1 MKETSSKK
9 QTVKKQ
15 DKSLVTVTKK
25 KPSAKNKP
33 STLVPKKVQ
42 TKKSAPKNIAPKKTA
57 AKKKPSTKKNTKQTY
72 CWWTVPACTLGLLLI
87 GISMVLGIIEYGKCE
102 QFRHMRSSVER
113 QTFYNGIVVEG
124 YDLTG
129 TTLEEAKD
137 FWKKYVEPKYTEQ
150 SLVFDIGDSSFC
162 MTAEELGYR
171 SDYEEVLFKAWS
183 SGREGTLEERYRSV
197 SGLMTVNER
206 YDVKRTMYSEAMLR
220 DVTDTVAKEYTYDAV
235 DAAITGFDWTTHAF
249 SIGDAH
255 EGSYVDAEKLYETAS
270 STLDAGGGIVKVDV
284 KVLRPSVVSSD
295 LDSKFGMITQ
305 AVTKATSSKNDR
317 LTNLALACASING
330 TCVMPGETFSF
341 NDTVGKRTKDKGY
354 KIATVYQNGEKAEDV
369 GGGICQVSTTLWN
382 AAMKCDYEIVE
393 RHEHSLPVAYVDKGK
408 DATVSWGS
416 QDMKFKNTSDQPVY
430 IIAYLSTDKRVYVE
444 MYGKLLDDGM
454 YITIEGKTT
463 KTIAMPDEIR
473 TYNSSLMPGE
483 EVVVKEGHKGY
494 RATAYR
500 IYHSADGTELRREVL
515 CTSYY
520 KESAPRIEYG

>member
-1 MKETSSKK
+1 MKDT
-9 QTVKKQ
+9 TVKKKVKKAAAK
-15 DKSLVTVTKK
+15 DDSLMTVKK
-25 KPSAKNKP
+25 K
-33 STLVPKKVQ
+33 T
-42 TKKSAPKNIAPKKTA
+42 
-57 AKKKPSTKKNTKQTY
+57 AKKKPSTLIPERKQAAKLTPKKKSTQKKKSSKKAY
-72 CWWTVPACTLGLLLI
+72 CWWAVPCCTLGLIMI
-87 GISMVLGIIEYGKCE
+87 GISVILGIYEYGNYR
-102 QFRHMRSSVER
+102 QFVHMRSSVEK

-129 TTLEEAKD
+129 NTLGEALD
-137 FWKKYVEPKYTEQ
+137 FWEKYVEPKYAEQ
-150 SLVFDIGDSSFC
+150 SLVFDIDDASFC
-162 MTAEELGYR
+162 LSAEELGYV
-171 SDYEEVLFKAWS
+171 SNYEDVLKKAWS
-183 SGREGTLEERYRSV
+183 SGRDGTLEERYRSV
-197 SGLMTVNER
+197 SSLMNVNER
-206 YDVKRTMYSEAMLR
+206 YEVKRTMYDESMLR
-220 DVTDTVAKEYTYDAV
+220 DVTDTIADKLTYDAV
-235 DAAITGFDWTTHAF
+235 NASITGFDYTTHAF
-249 SIGDAH
+249 SIGDSS

-270 STLDAGGGIVKVDV
+270 RTLKEGGGVVEVEVVKQQ
-284 KVLRPSVVSSD
+284 PQTVSSD
-295 LDSKFGMITQ
+295 LDNKFGMITE
-305 AVTKATSSKNDR
+305 AITKATSSKNER

-354 KIATVYQNGEKAEDV
+354 KIATVYSNGEKAEDV

-382 AAMKCDYEIVE
+382 AAMKCDFEIVE

-430 IIAYLSTDKRVYVE
+430 ITAYLSTDKRVHVE
-444 MYGKLLDDGM
+444 IYGKLLENGT

-463 KTIAMPDEIR
+463 KTIAMPDAVR
-473 TYNSSLMPGE
+473 SHNSSLMPGE

-500 IYHSADGTELRREVL
+500 IYHAADGTELRREVL